1 MDSPAQWITWAPAL
15 SARAR
20 LSPRPAEL
28 SQSRARFFLRP
39 RYDAVGGAGPSD
51 PCELR
56 PPEAEFAS
64 LSLSLSLSLSSRA
77 AAAAVSFDPLGKLG
91 LCRAYEAAFVC
102 VRACMRP
109 CVRSSERTGR
119 EAEALTDALGWM
131 RGACVVRACVRAFA
145 GGRGEGE
152 EIRWYLGE
160 WPRLAFLFLAD
171 GRRACAKITE
181 FQKIPPKA
189 TRSALDSLG
198 LFGAPLGSPNPCPRR
213 SSLTAAQPPAPGR
226 PAT

>member
-1 MDSPAQWITWAPAL
+1 MDYVGPGLECARPTLPPSRRAFPKSREVFPAASLRRRRRGGTLRPLRAPAPGGRVC
-15 SARAR
+15 RA
-20 LSPRPAEL
+20 
-28 SQSRARFFLRP
+28 
-39 RYDAVGGAGPSD
+39 
-51 PCELR
+51 
-56 PPEAEFAS
+56 
-64 LSLSLSLSLSSRA
+64 SLSLSLSSRA